1 MQTHLAPRLRD
12 TAEGR
17 EAESILRSCVHCGFC
32 TATCPTYQLTGD
44 ELDGPR
50 GRIYLIKQWL
60 EQPQPDAGGAK
71 ATRLHLD
78 RCLTCRSCETTCPSG
93 VQYSRL
99 LEIGRQQLAQDVPRR
114 WHARLGRRV
123 LAGWLVHRRL
133 FSMTLAAARWLRPLV
148 PAHLRARLPA
158 DGVAGDWP
166 AARHSRRVLVLQG
179 CVQDS
184 ATPGTNAAAARV
196 LDHVGISAIAVARAG
211 CCGAVALHL
220 DDADGARQAARNNI
234 DAWWPGVE
242 SGVEAIVASASGC
255 GLMLKEYGQL
265 LADDPLYAY
274 KAQRVSALVRDLAE
288 VLDGV
293 DLGGL
298 ARDTHVPVAV
308 HVPCT
313 LQHGQQLPDLLPRLL
328 ERAGYRLTQ
337 TPDSH
342 LCCGS
347 AGTYSLMQADFS
359 ARLLT
364 RKLDALQSGQPGR
377 IVTANVG
384 CQLHLASQAQL
395 PVSHWIELFDP
406 DGTGL
411 RPGSG

>member
-1 MQTHLAPRLRD
+1 MQTRLDTRVRD

-60 EQPQPDAGGAK
+60 EHPQPDAAAAE

-78 RCLTCRSCETTCPSG
+78 RCLTCRACETTCPSG
-93 VQYSRL
+93 VHYSRL
-99 LEIGRQQLAQDVPRR
+99 LEIGRQQLAQDMPRQ
-114 WHARLGRRV
+114 WYASLGRRV
-123 LAGWLVHRRL
+123 LAGMIVRRRL
-133 FSMTLAAARWLRPLV
+133 FSAALAAARWLRPLL
-148 PAHLRARLPA
+148 PTRLRAKLPTP
-158 DGVAGDWP
+158 GVVGAWP
-166 AARHSRRVLVLQG
+166 APRHARRVLVLQG

-184 ATPGTNAAAARV
+184 ATPHTNAAAARV
-196 LDHVGISAIAVARAG
+196 LDRIGISAIAVAQAG
-211 CCGAVALHL
+211 CCGAVDLHL

-234 DAWWPGVE
+234 DAWWPEIE

-265 LADDPLYAY
+265 LADDPRYAD
-274 KAQRVSALVRDLAE
+274 KAQRLSTLALDLAE

-293 DLGGL
+293 DLGAL

-313 LQHGQQLPDLLPRLL
+313 LQHGQQLPDLLPELL
-328 ERAGYRLTQ
+328 TRAGYHLTPV
-337 TPDSH
+337 PDSH

-347 AGTYSLMQADFS
+347 AGTYSLLQADFS

-377 IVTANVG
+377 IVTANIG

-395 PVSHWIELFDP
+395 PVGHWIELFDP
-406 DGTGL
+406 AGGGA
-411 RPGSG
+411 RAG